1 MFSASKGAVQP
12 IGFCKWRDSLK
23 EDESSSLAICNLLE
37 SEQSTIGKAELNSL
51 KHSCG
56 ETCVTWTGGTAQ
68 NPIFKNLSRNRNR
81 WLINT
86 LWKNIVSYQGK

>member
-23 EDESSSLAICNLLE
+23 EDEFSSLAICNLLE
-37 SEQSTIGKAELNSL
+37 SEQSTMSKAELNSL

-56 ETCVTWTGGTAQ
+56 ETCNLDWGNCSNSYFQ
-68 NPIFKNLSRNRNR
+68 KSFK
-81 WLINT
+81 
-86 LWKNIVSYQGK
+86 K